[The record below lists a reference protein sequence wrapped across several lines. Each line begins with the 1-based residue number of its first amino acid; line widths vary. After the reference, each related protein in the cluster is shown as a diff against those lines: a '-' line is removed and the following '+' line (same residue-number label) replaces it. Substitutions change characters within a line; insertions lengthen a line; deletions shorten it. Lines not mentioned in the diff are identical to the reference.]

1 MRIVKREMNL
11 PVLMT
16 LVHLQKTGLYDTQI
30 DSGHRKEAYD
40 KRMRSVCIIRAS

>member
-1 MRIVKREMNL
+1 MCIVKCEINR

-16 LVHLQKTGLYDTQI
+16 LVRLQKAGLHGAQI